1 MIDVN
6 PRFYEQMGFDVAR
19 HLPLPELVYHAGLGD
34 REFVRAALQRANDRA
49 LDDPLIHCRR
59 MMFELLLAAQLISGK
74 FTVSERRR
82 WRAWYARNGARAA
95 DAVHDSDDP
104 APTLVEIAAQFS
116 LYARHPG
123 NFVRNIVLNRRG
135 GRVPR
140 P

>member
-6 PRFYEQMGFDVAR
+6 PRFYGQMGFDVAR
-19 HLPLPELVYHAGLGD
+19 HLPLPELVYHAALGD
-34 REFVRAALQRANDRA
+34 REFVRAALDG
-49 LDDPLIHCRR
+49 PLIHCHR
-59 MMFELLLAAQLISGK
+59 MMFELLLAAQLTSGK

-123 NFVRNIVLNRRG
+123 NLVRNIVLNR
-135 GRVPR
+135 
-140 P
+140 